1 MTSARSNRYL
11 RDIPLPGLDAGPRG
25 YRGPAVCKLVGITYR
40 QLDYWTTTGLVAASV
55 RSAEGSGSQRLYGFD
70 DIVRLK
76 VIKRLLDTGIALQ
89 RIRSALDYVA
99 DRGLSLGDVT
109 LVSNGS
115 TVHAVDDDAQ
125 IIDLLRSGQGVFA
138 IDVHPVVGETEGEV
152 SALRSEPILESPDT
166 HDTHDTHDTP
176 HTQSADAAKDSEAAE
191 GAEGTEGAAA
201 TG

>member
-152 SALRSEPILESPDT
+152 SALRSEPILASPDT
-166 HDTHDTHDTP
+166 HDTQ
-176 HTQSADAAKDSEAAE
+176 HTQSADAAQDTQAAEAAK
-191 GAEGTEGAAA
+191 GAGGAAA